1 MGTNP
6 RYNNNGRRY
15 PQFNGLIMSR
25 IEEKFLET
33 FGEEPDLVAAAP
45 GRVNLIGEHIDY
57 SDGFVL
63 PFAIKDRTLVAARK
77 RNDSTVRIASAQ
89 RRNKVVTVDINQVK
103 PGLKGEWERYA
114 LGVLWSLGVKSGVDL
129 MIDGHVPLGAGLSS
143 SAALECSV
151 ATAMNHLFDLGFNL
165 EELARLT
172 QKAENQYVG
181 VPCGIMDQSVSLMAT
196 QGSAL
201 LLDCRDLSTKNIPFD
216 VASSGLELLI
226 IDTQAHHALTDGGY
240 AERRAS
246 CESAVAKLGISSLR
260 ELTLEKLQESG
271 ALLIETEFIR
281 VRHAVTEM
289 KRVLDCVDAL
299 SASDFEKVG
308 KLINQSHASLRDDY
322 TVSCPELDTAV
333 EASLLAGALGSRMVG
348 GGFGGS
354 AIALIQASKTTQTV
368 STVEKAFADRKFK
381 APRFFTSLPSQGA
394 ELLSRR

>member
-1 MGTNP
+1 
-6 RYNNNGRRY
+6 
-15 PQFNGLIMSR
+15 MSQ
-25 IEEKFLET
+25 IEKKFLET

-77 RNDSTVRIASAQ
+77 RDDTTVRIASAQ
-89 RRNKVVTVDINQVK
+89 RRNKIVTVDIEQVK

-114 LGVLWSLGVKSGVDL
+114 LGVLWALGVKEGVDL
-129 MIDGHVPLGAGLSS
+129 LIDGHVPLGAGLSS

-216 VASSGLELLI
+216 VASNALELLI

-246 CESAVAKLGISSLR
+246 CESAVAKLGITSLR
-260 ELTLEKLQESG
+260 ELTMEQLEISRG
-271 ALLIETEFIR
+271 LLTETEFVR
-281 VRHAVTEM
+281 ARHAVTEM
-289 KRVLDCVDAL
+289 KRVLDCVQAL
-299 SASDFEKVG
+299 SDSNFALVG
-308 KLINQSHASLRDDY
+308 ELINQSHISLRDHY

-333 EASLLAGALGSRMVG
+333 EAALAAGALGSRMVG

-354 AIALIQASKTTQTV
+354 AIALIQASKTTETIKV
-368 STVEKAFADRKFK
+368 IEKAFSSKGFK

>member
-1 MGTNP
+1 
-6 RYNNNGRRY
+6 
-15 PQFNGLIMSR
+15 MSQ
-25 IEEKFLET
+25 IEKKFLET

-89 RRNKVVTVDINQVK
+89 RRNKIVTVDINNVK
-103 PGLKGEWERYA
+103 PGLKGEWERYV
-114 LGVLWSLGVKSGVDL
+114 LGVLWALGVKEGVDL
-129 MIDGHVPLGAGLSS
+129 LIDGHVPLGAGLSS

-151 ATAMNHLFDLGFNL
+151 ATAMNHLFDMGYNL

-196 QGSAL
+196 QGFAL

-246 CESAVAKLGISSLR
+246 CESVVAKLGITSLR
-260 ELTLEKLQESG
+260 ELTMEQLEKSRG
-271 ALLIETEFIR
+271 LLTETEFVR
-281 VRHAVTEM
+281 ARHAVTEM
-289 KRVLDCVDAL
+289 QRVLDCVKAL
-299 SASDFEKVG
+299 SDSNFELVG
-308 KLINQSHASLRDDY
+308 ELLNQSHASLRDDY
-322 TVSCPELDTAV
+322 TVSCSELDTAV
-333 EASLLAGALGSRMVG
+333 EASLTAGALGSRMVG

-354 AIALIQASKTTQTV
+354 AIALIQASKTTETV
-368 STVEKAFADRKFK
+368 KAIEKAFSSKRFK

>member
-1 MGTNP
+1 
-6 RYNNNGRRY
+6 
-15 PQFNGLIMSR
+15 MSS

-33 FGEEPDLVAAAP
+33 FGAEPDLVAAAP

-57 SDGFVL
+57 SEGFVL
-63 PFAIKDRTLVAARK
+63 PFAIKDRTLAAARK
-77 RNDSTVRIASAQ
+77 RDDSIVRIASVQ
-89 RRNKVVTVDINQVK
+89 RRNKIVTVDIKDVK

-114 LGVLWSLGVKSGVDL
+114 LGVLWSMGVTSGVDL

-151 ATAMNHLFDLGFNL
+151 ATAVNHLFDMGFSL

-172 QKAENQYVG
+172 QRAENQYVG

-196 QGSAL
+196 NGFAL
-201 LLDCRDLSTKNIPFD
+201 LLDCRDLSTRNIPFD
-216 VASSGLELLI
+216 VASHGLELLI

-246 CESAVAKLGISSLR
+246 CESVAAKLSIKSMR
-260 ELTLEKLQESG
+260 ELTMEQLDSSRH
-271 ALLIETEFIR
+271 LITETEYIR
-281 VRHAVTEM
+281 ARHAVTEM
-289 KRVLDCVDAL
+289 KRVLDCVEAL
-299 SASDFEKVG
+299 SVGDFVKVG
-308 KLINQSHASLRDDY
+308 QLINASHVSLRDDY

-333 EASLLAGALGSRMVG
+333 DASLVAGAMGSRMVG

-354 AIALIQASKTTQTV
+354 AIALIQASKTTQTIRA
-368 STVEKAFADRKFK
+368 VEKAFADKKFK

-394 ELLSRR
+394 ELISRG

>member
-1 MGTNP
+1 
-6 RYNNNGRRY
+6 
-15 PQFNGLIMSR
+15 MSS

-33 FGEEPDLVAAAP
+33 FGAEPDLVAAAP

-57 SDGFVL
+57 SEGFVL
-63 PFAIKDRTLVAARK
+63 PFAIKDRTWAAARK
-77 RNDSTVRIASAQ
+77 RDDSIVRIASVQ
-89 RRNKVVTVDINQVK
+89 RRNKIVTVDIKDVK

-114 LGVLWSLGVKSGVDL
+114 LGVLWSMGVTSGVDL

-151 ATAMNHLFDLGFNL
+151 ATAVNHLFDMGFSL

-172 QKAENQYVG
+172 QRAENQYVG

-196 QGSAL
+196 NGFAL
-201 LLDCRDLSTKNIPFD
+201 LLDCRDLSTRNIPFD
-216 VASSGLELLI
+216 VASHGLELLI

-246 CESAVAKLGISSLR
+246 CESVTAKLSIKSMR
-260 ELTLEKLQESG
+260 ELTMEQLDSSRH
-271 ALLIETEFIR
+271 LITETEYIR
-281 VRHAVTEM
+281 ARHAVTEM
-289 KRVLDCVDAL
+289 KRVLDCVEAL
-299 SASDFEKVG
+299 SVGDFVKVG
-308 KLINQSHASLRDDY
+308 QLINASHVSLRDDY

-333 EASLLAGALGSRMVG
+333 DASLVAGAMGSRMVG

-354 AIALIQASKTTQTV
+354 AIALIQASKTTQTIRA
-368 STVEKAFADRKFK
+368 VEKAFADKKFK

-394 ELLSRR
+394 ELISRG

>member
-1 MGTNP
+1 MG
-6 RYNNNGRRY
+6 
-15 PQFNGLIMSR
+15 
-25 IEEKFLET
+25 
-33 FGEEPDLVAAAP
+33 
-45 GRVNLIGEHIDY
+45 VN
-57 SDGFVL
+57 
-63 PFAIKDRTLVAARK
+63 K
-77 RNDSTVRIASAQ
+77 
-89 RRNKVVTVDINQVK
+89 
-103 PGLKGEWERYA
+103 
-114 LGVLWSLGVKSGVDL
+114 GVDL

-165 EELARLT
+165 EELARIT

-216 VASSGLELLI
+216 VASHGLELLI

-246 CESAVAKLGISSLR
+246 CESAVAKLSITSLR
-260 ELTLEKLQESG
+260 ELSLEQLESSRN
-271 ALLIETEFIR
+271 LLTETEYIR
-281 VRHAVTEM
+281 ARHAVTEM
-289 KRVLDCVDAL
+289 RRVLDCVDAL
-299 SASDFEKVG
+299 SLSNFEKVG
-308 KLINQSHASLRDDY
+308 ALINQSHASLRDDY

-333 EASLLAGALGSRMVG
+333 DAALSAGALGSRMVG

-354 AIALIQASKTTQTV
+354 AIALIHASKTVETIKAI
-368 STVEKAFADRKFK
+368 EKAFASMGFK

-394 ELLSRR
+394 ELLSHR

>member
-1 MGTNP
+1 MN
-6 RYNNNGRRY
+6 
-15 PQFNGLIMSR
+15 S

-33 FGEEPDLVAAAP
+33 FGEEPDLVASAP

-57 SDGFVL
+57 SEGFVL

-77 RNDSTVRIASAQ
+77 RDDSTVRVASAQ
-89 RRNKVVTVDINQVK
+89 RRNKIVTVDIKDVK

-114 LGVLWSLGVKSGVDL
+114 LGVLWSMGVKSGVDL
-129 MIDGHVPLGAGLSS
+129 LIDGHVPLGAGLSS

-151 ATAMNHLFDLGFNL
+151 ATAMNHLFDMGFNL

-196 QGSAL
+196 NGFAL
-201 LLDCRDLSTKNIPFD
+201 LLDCRDLSTRNIPFD
-216 VASSGLELLI
+216 VASHGLELLI

-246 CESAVAKLGISSLR
+246 CESVASKLHVKSMR
-260 ELTLEKLQESG
+260 ELTIAQLDSSRDQLS
-271 ALLIETEFIR
+271 ETQYIR
-281 VRHAVTEM
+281 ARHAITEM
-289 KRVLDCVDAL
+289 KRVLDCVEAL
-299 SASDFEKVG
+299 SSGDFVRVG
-308 KLINQSHASLRDDY
+308 QLMNQSHLSLRDDY
-322 TVSCPELDTAV
+322 NVSCPELNTAV
-333 EASLLAGALGSRMVG
+333 EASLAAGALGSRMVG

-354 AIALIQASKTTQTV
+354 AIALIQASKTSETI
-368 STVEKAFADRKFK
+368 SAVEKAFADKKFK
-381 APRFFTSLPSQGA
+381 TPRFFTSLPSQGA

>member
-1 MGTNP
+1 
-6 RYNNNGRRY
+6 
-15 PQFNGLIMSR
+15 MSQ
-25 IEEKFLET
+25 IEKKFLET

-89 RRNKVVTVDINQVK
+89 RRNKIVTVDINQLK
-103 PGLKGEWERYA
+103 PELKGEWERYA
-114 LGVLWSLGVKSGVDL
+114 LGVLWALGVKEGVDL
-129 MIDGHVPLGAGLSS
+129 LIDGHVPLGAGLSS

-201 LLDCRDLSTKNIPFD
+201 LLDCRDLTTKNIPFD

-246 CESAVAKLGISSLR
+246 CESVVAKLGITSLR
-260 ELTLEKLQESG
+260 ELSMEQLENSRG
-271 ALLIETEFIR
+271 LLTDTEFVR
-281 VRHAVTEM
+281 ARHAVTEM
-289 KRVLDCVDAL
+289 KRVLECVEAL
-299 SASDFEKVG
+299 SNSDFEKVG
-308 KLINQSHASLRDDY
+308 QLINQSHTSLRDDY

-333 EASLLAGALGSRMVG
+333 EAALAAGALGSRMVG

-354 AIALIQASKTTQTV
+354 AIALIQASKTSETIKA
-368 STVEKAFADRKFK
+368 VEKAFSSKGFK
-381 APRFFTSLPSQGA
+381 APRFFNSLPSQGA

>member
-1 MGTNP
+1 
-6 RYNNNGRRY
+6 
-15 PQFNGLIMSR
+15 MSS

-57 SDGFVL
+57 SEGFVL

-77 RNDSTVRIASAQ
+77 RDDSTVRIASAQ
-89 RRNKVVTVDINQVK
+89 RRSKIVTVDISEVR

-114 LGVLWSLGVKSGVDL
+114 LGVLWSMGVKSGVDL
-129 MIDGHVPLGAGLSS
+129 LIDGHVPLGAGLSS

-151 ATAMNHLFDLGFNL
+151 ATAMNHLFDMGFNL

-181 VPCGIMDQSVSLMAT
+181 VPCGIMDQSVSLMASR
-196 QGSAL
+196 GFAL
-201 LLDCRDLSTKNIPFD
+201 LLDCRDLSTRNIPFD
-216 VASSGLELLI
+216 VASHGLELLI

-246 CESAVAKLGISSLR
+246 CEAVAAKLSVKSMR
-260 ELTLEKLQESG
+260 ELTMAQLDSARATLS
-271 ALLIETEFIR
+271 ETEYIR
-281 VRHAVTEM
+281 ARHAITEM

-299 SASDFEKVG
+299 GSGDFVKVG
-308 KLINQSHASLRDDY
+308 QLINDSHRSLRDDY

-333 EASLLAGALGSRMVG
+333 EASLAAGALGSRMVG

-354 AIALIQASKTTQTV
+354 AIALIEAAKTSQTI
-368 STVEKAFADRKFK
+368 SAIEKAFADKKFK
-381 APRFFTSLPSQGA
+381 SPRFFTSLPSQGA
-394 ELLSRR
+394 ELLSRG

>member
-1 MGTNP
+1 
-6 RYNNNGRRY
+6 
-15 PQFNGLIMSR
+15 MSQ
-25 IEEKFLET
+25 IEKKFLET

-89 RRNKVVTVDINQVK
+89 RRNKIVTVDISQVK

-114 LGVLWSLGVKSGVDL
+114 LGVLWAMGIKEGVDL
-129 MIDGHVPLGAGLSS
+129 LIDGYVPLGAGLSS

-151 ATAMNHLFDLGFNL
+151 ATVINHLFDLGFNL

-201 LLDCRDLSTKNIPFD
+201 LLDCRDLTTKNIPFD
-216 VASSGLELLI
+216 VASRGLELLI

-246 CESAVAKLGISSLR
+246 CESVVAKLGIISLR
-260 ELTLEKLQESG
+260 ELTMQQLENSR
-271 ALLIETEFIR
+271 ALLTETEFLR
-281 VRHAVTEM
+281 ARHAVTEM
-289 KRVLDCVDAL
+289 KRVLECVDAL
-299 SASDFEKVG
+299 SNSDFEKVG
-308 KLINQSHASLRDDY
+308 YLINQSHTSLRDDY

-333 EASLLAGALGSRMVG
+333 EAALSAGALGSRMVG

-354 AIALIQASKTTQTV
+354 AIALIQASKTTETIKV
-368 STVEKAFADRKFK
+368 IEKAFSSKGFK

>member
-1 MGTNP
+1 
-6 RYNNNGRRY
+6 
-15 PQFNGLIMSR
+15 MSQ
-25 IEEKFLET
+25 IEKKFLET
-33 FGEEPDLVAAAP
+33 FGAEPDLVAAAP

-89 RRNKVVTVDINQVK
+89 RRNKIVTVDISTVQ

-114 LGVLWSLGVKSGVDL
+114 LGVLWALGVKEGVDL
-129 MIDGHVPLGAGLSS
+129 LIDGHVPLGAGLSS

-246 CESAVAKLGISSLR
+246 CESVVAKLGITSLR
-260 ELTLEKLQESG
+260 ELSMEQLENSRG
-271 ALLIETEFIR
+271 LLTETEFVR
-281 VRHAVTEM
+281 ARHAVTEM
-289 KRVLDCVDAL
+289 KRVLECVEAL
-299 SASDFEKVG
+299 SNSDFEKVG
-308 KLINQSHASLRDDY
+308 QLINQSHTSLRDDY

-333 EASLLAGALGSRMVG
+333 EAALAAGALGSRMVG

-354 AIALIQASKTTQTV
+354 AIGLIQASKTTETIKAI
-368 STVEKAFADRKFK
+368 EKAFSIKGFK

-394 ELLSRR
+394 ELLSHR

>member
-1 MGTNP
+1 
-6 RYNNNGRRY
+6 
-15 PQFNGLIMSR
+15 MSS
-25 IEEKFLET
+25 IDKKFLET

-57 SDGFVL
+57 SEGFVL
-63 PFAIKDRTLVAARK
+63 PFAIKDRTYAAVRK
-77 RNDSTVRIASAQ
+77 RDDSMVRIASAQ
-89 RRNKVVTVDINQVK
+89 RRNKIVTVDIADVK

-114 LGVLWSLGVKSGVDL
+114 LGVLWSMGVTSGVDI

-151 ATAMNHLFDLGFNL
+151 ATAMNHSFDMGFSL

-172 QKAENQYVG
+172 QRAENQYVG

-196 QGSAL
+196 QGFAL
-201 LLDCRDLSTKNIPFD
+201 LLDCRDLSTRNIPFD
-216 VASSGLELLI
+216 VAAHGLELLI

-246 CESAVAKLGISSLR
+246 CESVATKLAVKSMR
-260 ELTLEKLQESG
+260 ELSMAQLNAAQDQITK
-271 ALLIETEFIR
+271 TEYIR
-281 VRHAVTEM
+281 ARHAVGEM
-289 KRVLDCVDAL
+289 MRVQECVEAL
-299 SASDFEKVG
+299 SIGDFVQVG
-308 KLINQSHASLRDDY
+308 ELINQSHVSLRDDY

-333 EASLLAGALGSRMVG
+333 EASLAAGALGSRMVG

-354 AIALIQASKTTQTV
+354 AIALIEASKTAQTIRA
-368 STVEKAFADRKFK
+368 VESAFVAKKFK

-394 ELLSRR
+394 EMLSRG